1 LEQEILKRADEK
13 MKKAVEHVRHE
24 LATIRT
30 GRASAALLDGLRVL
44 YYDTPTPINQVAA
57 ISVPEPRLIVVQPY
71 ERTLVPEVVKAIQRS
86 DLGLNPSSDGT
97 LVRVPIP
104 PLNEERRKTLAKHAA
119 KLVEDGRVAVRN
131 VRRETND
138 ELKKQEKDGKVS
150 EDENHRAQIEA
161 QKLTDQAIKRL
172 DEILEKKRQEIMEV

>member
-30 GRASAALLDGLRVL
+30 GRASAALLDGVRVE
-44 YYDTPTPINQVAA
+44 YYGNPTPVNQVAA
-57 ISVPEPRLIVVQPY
+57 ISIPEPRLLVIQPY
-71 ERTLVPEVVKAIQRS
+71 ERTLVPEVVKAIQKA

-131 VRRETND
+131 VRRDTND
-138 ELKKQEKDGKVS
+138 ELKKQEKAGKVS
-150 EDENHRAQIEA
+150 EDESRRGHTET
-161 QKLTDQAIKRL
+161 QKLTDQSIKRL
-172 DEILEKKRQEIMEV
+172 DEILEKKHQEIMEV

>member
-1 LEQEILKRADEK
+1 MEQEILKRADEK

-119 KLVEDGRVAVRN
+119 KLIEDGRVAVRN

-150 EDENHRAQIEA
+150 EDENHRAQTEA

>member
-30 GRASAALLDGLRVL
+30 GRASTALLDGVRVA
-44 YYDTPTPINQVAA
+44 YYGNPTPINQVAA
-57 ISVPEPRLIVVQPY
+57 ISVPEPRLLVVQPY
-71 ERTLVPEVVKAIQRS
+71 ERTLVPEVVKAIQKA

-97 LVRVPIP
+97 VVRLPIP

-119 KLVEDGRVAVRN
+119 KLVEDGKVAVRN
-131 VRRETND
+131 VRRDTND
-138 ELKKQEKDGKVS
+138 ELKKQEKAGKVG
-150 EDENHRAQIEA
+150 EDENRRAQTEA
-161 QKLTDQAIKRL
+161 QKLTDQAIKKL
-172 DEILEKKRQEIMEV
+172 EEILEKKRQEIMEV